1 MNSIFNNAKILI
13 TGGGGYLGSKLAEK
27 LVNYNSTISLVDIYF
42 NDLSEKLNKTKSNIT
57 LYECDIT
64 NCEQLTLICK
74 KINPT
79 IIYHFA
85 ALLER
90 NRDFSLYPKLY
101 KVNVEGTYNLL
112 QALSTCNYIKFIFS
126 SSSEV
131 YGTTNKSPFAENQIP
146 LPASPYSLTKLMA
159 EELIRTYSTIKHKPY
174 TIMRLFNF
182 YADDMPENFFYSQLV
197 NTLIR
202 NEEFKMTSGEQ
213 IRDFLPVE
221 QVLDYIIKLTETNK
235 NNYEIVNIC
244 SGTGIQLKEFALKTA
259 KTIEKEHLLK
269 IGSIEYRDNEVW
281 VMVGNNNLLSGIICN
296 ND

>member
-27 LVNYNSTISLVDIYF
+27 LVNYNSTISLVDIHF

-64 NCEQLTLICK
+64 NFEQLTLICK
-74 KINPT
+74 EINPT

-90 NRDFSLYPKLY
+90 NRDFSLYQKLY

-112 QALSTCNYIKFIFS
+112 QALSTCNYTKFIFS

-131 YGTTNKSPFAENQIP
+131 YGTTNKSPFTENQIP

-159 EELIRTYSTIKHKPY
+159 EELIKTYSTIKHKPY
-174 TIMRLFNF
+174 IIMRLFNF

-197 NTLIR
+197 NTLTR

-221 QVLDYIIKLTETNK
+221 QVLDYIIKLTERDN

-244 SGTGIQLKEFALKTA
+244 SGTGVKLKEFALKTA

-281 VMVGNNNLLSGIICN
+281 VMVGNNNLLSGIIRN